1 MASKE
6 ILKKIKK
13 IDINSKILSEHLLVG
28 KYHSKFKGKG
38 LEFSNIR
45 KYTPGDDVRNID
57 WKISKKLQKTYIKE
71 FIEERELSIYFLIDI
86 SNSNILQNRR
96 EYIAEIAGTIANSA
110 IENGDKIG
118 AYLFTNKI
126 EKILK
131 VNNTK
136 KHLLAIIDA
145 ILTFQSE
152 NKDTNIKK
160 SIEEFLSLKLKKGIV
175 FLISDFYDEN
185 YEKEIKFLLKKH
197 ELILIRIFNKSFEA
211 LDKNIVYR
219 FIDSETNQEIL
230 YKKNSENLNMK
241 LNFNNYIEFEVGEN
255 YIPKLIKLF
264 NYRGRK

>member
-45 KYTPGDDVRNID
+45 KYTPGDDIRAID

-71 FIEERELSIYFLIDI
+71 FMEERELSIYFLIDI

-96 EYIAEIAGTIANSA
+96 EYIAEIVGTIANSA

-131 VNNTK
+131 IGNSK
-136 KHLLAIIDA
+136 KHLLAILDD
-145 ILTFQSE
+145 ILTYKSK
-152 NKDTNIKK
+152 NRDTNIKN
-160 SIEEFLSLKLKKGIV
+160 SINEFLSLKLKKGVV

-185 YEKEIKFLLKKH
+185 YEKEIKVLSKKH
-197 ELILIRIFNKSFEA
+197 ELILIRIFNKSFEN

-219 FIDSETNQEIL
+219 FIDSETNQEVL
-230 YKKNSENLNMK
+230 YKNNNENFDIK
-241 LNFNNYIEFEVGEN
+241 LNFNNYIELEVGEN